1 MAYECELREQAAQ
14 PVLVVRTRTPL
25 EGLPQALGEA
35 YGAIGRYLALSGGRR
50 AGAPFVAYHNMDM
63 QDLEVDIGLPVA
75 KRLKGTDTIRS
86 SVIPRGTYAVCVHQ
100 GPYTE
105 LHQAYT
111 ALAGWMAENGHQA
124 TGPSYEVYL
133 NDPSQTPA
141 EKLLTQI
148 AFRLEQ

>member
-25 EGLPQALGEA
+25 EGLPQALAEA
-35 YGAIGRYLALSGGRR
+35 YAAIGRYLALSGGRR
-50 AGAPFVAYHNMDM
+50 AGAPFVVYHNMDM
-63 QDLEVDIGLPVA
+63 QDLEVEIGFPVT

-86 SVIPRGTYAVCVHQ
+86 GVIPAGTYAVCVHE

-105 LHQAYT
+105 LHQAYA
-111 ALAGWMAENGHQA
+111 ALTEWMTGNGHQHA
-124 TGPSYEVYL
+124 GPSYEMYL
-133 NDPSQTPA
+133 NDPSQTAPD
-141 EKLLTQI
+141 KLLTQI